1 MRKIKADEKRGRDI
15 LNDTS
20 REGLGRARLNRINDE
35 RRQSLNAEEA
45 QGRAEL
51 ERKNASISMFSED

>member
-1 MRKIKADEKRGRDI
+1 MSQVKGNEKDGRNI
-15 LNDTS
+15 LN
-20 REGLGRARLNRINDE
+20 GRKGMSSARINEINAE
-35 RRQSLNAEEA
+35 RRESLSAEEA

>member
-1 MRKIKADEKRGRDI
+1 MRQVKGNEKQGRDI
-15 LNDTS
+15 LNGHKGMKGS
-20 REGLGRARLNRINDE
+20 RIDRINEERRERLNA
-35 RRQSLNAEEA
+35 QEA

>member
-1 MRKIKADEKRGRDI
+1 MRQVKGNEKQGRNI
-15 LNDTS
+15 LN
-20 REGLGRARLNRINDE
+20 GRKVMSSVRIDRINSE
-35 RRQSLNAEEA
+35 RRESLSAEEA